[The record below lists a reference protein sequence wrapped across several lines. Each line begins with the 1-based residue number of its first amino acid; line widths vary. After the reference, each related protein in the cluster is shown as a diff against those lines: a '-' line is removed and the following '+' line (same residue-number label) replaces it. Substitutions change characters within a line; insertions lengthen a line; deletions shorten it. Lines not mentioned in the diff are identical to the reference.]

1 MQSQPNTKAPDYGKL
16 YKEGIQTDLQFLP
29 KELSSE
35 LAYRQ
40 QYSPQFTQQALN
52 LQHQFDPSLANEQL
66 SALQRR
72 DPQWL
77 ALHQGLGDK
86 VQQALS
92 RGYIDPQQNAAYQA
106 LGKQVTGDT
115 LRGQTMSP
123 DMLHQTTQAIL
134 SRSPSLSYGEAQDMA
149 AAVYT
154 GQRGQQ
160 LQQQRQQATNQFLSQ
175 QTPEMQ
181 TYGLAGTYI
190 QPSNSVTGAINQIQ
204 GVTAPSALQY
214 VNPNA
219 PSQALQFGLNNFQ
232 NQLASGSAGGG
243 NPWTNALSG
252 AATGAQY
259 GSIGGGYGAAG
270 GAVTG
275 ATAGLFGYPQYS
287 DQSGKI
293 NVTRTGIETPDGVE
307 VVEYDYQGKRWRGVI
322 AQEVQ
327 KKRPDA
333 VYHYGNGKLGVFYSR
348 IGIELKEIT

>member
-1 MQSQPNTKAPDYGKL
+1 
-16 YKEGIQTDLQFLP
+16 
-29 KELSSE
+29 
-35 LAYRQ
+35 
-40 QYSPQFTQQALN
+40 
-52 LQHQFDPSLANEQL
+52 
-66 SALQRR
+66 
-72 DPQWL
+72 
-77 ALHQGLGDK
+77 
-86 VQQALS
+86 
-92 RGYIDPQQNAAYQA
+92 
-106 LGKQVTGDT
+106 
-115 LRGQTMSP
+115 MSP
-123 DMLHQTTQAIL
+123 EMLHQTTQAIL

-204 GVTAPSALQY
+204 GVTAPSAMQY

-219 PSQALQFGLNNFQ
+219 GYQGAQYGLQNFQ
-232 NQLASGSAGGG
+232 NQLASGNVGGG
-243 NPWTNALSG
+243 NPWTNALGG

-270 GAVTG
+270 GALVG
-275 ATAGLFGYPQYS
+275 AAAGAFGYPQYS

-293 NVTRTGIETPDGVE
+293 NVSRTGIETPDGIP
-307 VVEYDYQGKRWRGVI
+307 VVEYTYQGKRWRGVI
-322 AQEVQ
+322 AQEVE

-348 IGIELKEIT
+348 IGIELKEVN